1 MLVEYTDLQGR
12 SPFGAWFARLNA
24 QAAARVAT
32 VLYRLAEGNLS
43 NVKSVGKGVSEYKL
57 NFGPGYR
64 IYFGQHGDTLI
75 ILLAGGTK
83 NRQSDDI
90 RQAQMR
96 WADYRRRQRQ
106 QRTHHGTDT

>member
-1 MLVEYTDLQGR
+1 MPTRMLVEYIDVRGR

-32 VLYRLAEGNLS
+32 VLYRLGEGNVS

-64 IYFGQHGDTLI
+64 VYFGQQGEALV

-83 NRQSDDI
+83 KRQVVAI
-90 RQAQMR
+90 KQAQAN
-96 WADYRRRQRQ
+96 WADYKSRQRKQ
-106 QRTHHGTDT
+106 